1 MDIFVGL
8 IETALVVS
16 FIVFVLNK
24 LIPISKSTYHFIYRI
39 LYGEPINT
47 ETRYY
52 SSTRWE
58 KYEIK

>member
-1 MDIFVGL
+1 MDFIVGL
-8 IETALVVS
+8 IEAALVIS
-16 FIVFVLNK
+16 FIIFVLGK
-24 LIPISKSTYHFIYRI
+24 TISFSKNAYHFIYKI

-47 ETRYY
+47 ETKYY

>member
-24 LIPISKSTYHFIYRI
+24 LILISKSTYHFIYRI
-39 LYGEPINT
+39 FYGEPINT